1 MNRLV
6 FTNPAMLWGLLAASL
21 PVIIHLINRHR
32 ARRHKFAAID
42 FLLRVQRRSARR
54 ILLRQILLLAARTL
68 LIICLVIAA
77 AGPLLQPREVVA
89 EQGPVVSALIV
100 DRSFSMHALTD
111 GRPWNQAALDRAREF
126 VRGMAPGDKAC
137 LLAAGLK
144 TEVIVEPC
152 TDSRGA
158 LLDALD
164 RITPQWGSSSMVEA
178 MESAA
183 ARLAD
188 APEPNHRLV
197 LFTDAS
203 AHAFPGSPRWPPGS
217 TPPEVI
223 LDDVTGESARENH
236 TVTAVEQTTR
246 GRYLEIR
253 AGFAS
258 YAGTAMQG
266 LSAEIRLGEEALAR
280 GFVDLQPNATISKTF
295 NIQVP
300 QTPRN
305 LGRILLAP
313 DLLPQ
318 DDERVFYVSGRR
330 LVRALLVNG
339 DMRPVLHKDEL
350 FYLEHAL
357 APAGEDASGIAF
369 TTITPDR
376 FEPGSLD
383 DIEVVF
389 LANVRELTP
398 ATSLALRRFVAS
410 GGGLFVAMG
419 DQVDVERANA
429 VLDDLLPRPLRDIV
443 ALGPAD
449 ADGIY
454 RQGIAFSSIDFE
466 HPVLKLFKQDQA
478 KSLQAVR
485 TWRAA
490 VVEPGQTGRETSILL
505 RYQNGSPALVETSHQ
520 SGRVM
525 LFTTTLD
532 RDWTSWP
539 ARASFLPFLQRV
551 TSYLAGRLSELPTPE
566 VLVSRPVTIPL
577 LENADGVHITRP
589 DKQELDLAPA
599 EAGAGSVVFTG
610 TDTPGFYQVEQTAAG
625 QKLAD
630 RTIPG
635 FIVHPPPE
643 ESNLKPI
650 SPERLQTLIGE
661 SIRLTLAGAGDEST
675 RSRSMI
681 FVLLALALVLCEAFL
696 IRR

>member
-1 MNRLV
+1 
-6 FTNPAMLWGLLAASL
+6 LAASL

-89 EQGPVVSALIV
+89 EHGPVVSALIV
-100 DRSFSMHALTD
+100 DRSFSMRAKTGD
-111 GRPWNQAALDRAREF
+111 QPWNQAALDRARGF
-126 VRGMAPGDKAC
+126 VQGMAPGDKAC

-144 TEVIVEPC
+144 TEVLVEPC

-164 RITPQWGSSSMVEA
+164 RIAPEWGSGNMVEA

-183 ARLAD
+183 ALLAD
-188 APEPNHRLV
+188 APEPNHRIV

-203 AHAFPGSPRWPPGS
+203 AHAFPGAPRWPSGS
-217 TPPEVI
+217 APPDVI
-223 LDDVTGESARENH
+223 LDNIAEEGARENH
-236 TVTAVEQTTR
+236 AVTAVEQTTR

-253 AGFAS
+253 AGFVS

-266 LSAEIRLGEEALAR
+266 LPAEIRLGEETLAR
-280 GFVDLQPNATISKTF
+280 GFVDLKASATVSKTF

-305 LGRILLAP
+305 LGKILLAP

-318 DDERVFYVSGRR
+318 DDQRIFYVSGRR

-357 APAGEDASGIAF
+357 APAGEDASGISF

-389 LANVRELTP
+389 LANVRELSSS
-398 ATSLALRRFVAS
+398 ASLALRQFVAS
-410 GGGLFVAMG
+410 GGGLFVALG
-419 DQVDVERANA
+419 DQVDVDRANA
-429 VLDDLLPRPLRDIV
+429 VLEDLLPRPLRDIV

-454 RQGIAFSSIDFE
+454 RQGIAFSNINFD
-466 HPVLKLFKQDQA
+466 HPVLKLFQQDQA
-478 KSLQAVR
+478 RGLQAVR

-490 VVEPGQTGRETSILL
+490 VVEPGQTGRESSILL
-505 RYQNGSPALVETSHQ
+505 RYQNGSPALVEAGYQ
-520 SGRVM
+520 NGRVM

-539 ARASFLPFLQRV
+539 SRASFLPFLQRV
-551 TSYLAGRLSELPTPE
+551 TSYLAGRLSELPPPE
-566 VLVSRPVTIPL
+566 VIVARPVSIPL
-577 LENADGVHITRP
+577 LESADGLRITNP
-589 DKQELDLAPA
+589 DKQEIELAPT
-599 EAGAGSVVFTG
+599 EVGAGVAVFT
-610 TDTPGFYQVEQTAAG
+610 DTASPGYYQVEQTAAG

-650 SPERLQTLIGE
+650 SAERLQTLIGE
-661 SIRLTLAGAGDEST
+661 STRLTLAGAGDDST

-681 FVLLALALVLCEAFL
+681 FLLLALALVLCEAFL